1 MAETKS
7 KKRDSMIDQIGQ
19 QSLQAAL
26 TPGDSAQE
34 AQSAQKQSDAQT
46 ALALKKQTDLGRPS
60 KYTDDLAVEICER
73 IVCGESLNK
82 ITRDAHMPNVATVYR
97 WLQSNETFREMYT
110 RAREDQADTHAD
122 EIVAIADENPET
134 VPVYD
139 KDGNLI
145 EVKID
150 TAFMAWQK
158 NRMEARKWNAAKL
171 KPRKYGERTILAG
184 DAENP
189 IEMTQRS
196 ETIDVFMQNLL
207 LVKQSSGKK

>member
-26 TPGDSAQE
+26 TPSESPQE
-34 AQSAQKQSDAQT
+34 TKLSHRET
-46 ALALKKQTDLGRPS
+46 ALALQKKVDMGRPS
-60 KYTDDLAVEICER
+60 KFTEELAVEICER

-97 WLQSNETFREMYT
+97 WLQSNENFREMYA

-122 EIVAIADENPET
+122 EIIAIADENPET

-139 KDGNLI
+139 KEGNLI

-150 TAFMAWQK
+150 ATFLQWQK
-158 NRMEARKWNAAKL
+158 NKMEARKWNAAKL

-189 IEMTQRS
+189 IELTQRS
-196 ETIDVFMQNLL
+196 ETIDVFLQNAMLI
-207 LVKQSSGKK
+207 KMNGGKK

>member
-19 QSLQAAL
+19 QSLQTAL
-26 TPGDSAQE
+26 IPAE
-34 AQSAQKQSDAQT
+34 KQSAEKQLTDKQT
-46 ALALKKQTDLGRPS
+46 ALALQKQVDMGRPS
-60 KYTDDLAVEICER
+60 KYTDELAVEICER

-82 ITRDAHMPNVATVYR
+82 ITKDAHMPNVATVYR
-97 WLQSNETFREMYT
+97 WLQQDEDFRNMYT

-122 EIVAIADENPET
+122 EIIAIADENPET

-150 TAFMAWQK
+150 ATFMQWQK
-158 NRMEARKWNAAKL
+158 NKIEARKWNAAKL
-171 KPRKYGERTILAG
+171 KPRKYGERQIVSG
-184 DAENP
+184 DEDNP
-189 IEMTQRS
+189 IALTQRS
-196 ETIDVFMQNLL
+196 ETIDIFLQNILL
-207 LVKQSSGKK
+207 IKQSGGK